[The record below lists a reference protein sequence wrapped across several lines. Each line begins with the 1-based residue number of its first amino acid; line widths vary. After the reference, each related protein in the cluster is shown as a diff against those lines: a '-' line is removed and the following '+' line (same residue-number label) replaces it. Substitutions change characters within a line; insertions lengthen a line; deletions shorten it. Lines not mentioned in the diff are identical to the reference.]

1 MNTKYERLV
10 RELIY
15 QSNLVLFVLDA
26 RFPNLTYSKKWHDFV
41 KKLNKK
47 IIFVI
52 NKVDLISKERESELE
67 NELNNLLQEDFIF
80 FSAKKYWNVLKL
92 KELAKEKVNDEILA
106 CVLGYSNVG
115 KSSVIDALKGK
126 ASAKISS
133 VAGFT
138 RGVQKLKIEPNFY
151 IFDAPGI
158 DLEIED
164 ETTLALLGARNPEQL
179 QDPLTPAEIVLKNY
193 NVSLEDYAIALNFL
207 KKNKELD
214 LIRASRDVLKR
225 HFEGTLEKIIERIK
239 LKN

>member
-26 RFPNLTYSKKWHDFV
+26 RFPNLTYSKKWHEFV

-52 NKVDLISKERESELE
+52 NKVDFISKEREKELE
-67 NELNNLLQEDFIF
+67 NELEFLKEDFIF

-92 KELAKEKVNDEILA
+92 KQMAKEKVNGEIIA

-115 KSSVIDALKGK
+115 KSSIIDALKGK

-179 QDPLTPAEIVLKNY
+179 QDPLTPAEIILKNY
-193 NVSLEDYAIALNFL
+193 ELTLEEYARALNFL
-207 KKNKELD
+207 KKNEELD
-214 LIRASRDVLKR
+214 IVRASRDVLKR
-225 HFEGTLEKIIERIK
+225 HFEGSIDKIIEKIK
-239 LKN
+239 KCSD